1 MKTNKR
7 INKVLLS
14 IIVLAL
20 VIGEMI
26 IQFRNG
32 MYIPEMTISYA
43 RVSRQG
49 DLLVGLSNGLTVN
62 AGSVNENKDSNNST
76 VSSVKLND
84 KNELVVVYS
93 NGTEDNLGR
102 FEIKDSGY
110 AVTVENAE
118 IRDNGDVTIHY
129 SNGETALFRNICEES
144 DIRKVTDSDVFFTL
158 AETQRTLE
166 ASGQLFNNFIIA
178 TGEKFPDALGGGCLS
193 FAKRAPIL
201 LIKDNAAVQSTVQD
215 MIKKYMKPEGTIYV
229 LGGERAVATSWLGDL
244 PTKYTV
250 KRLDGATRYE
260 TNISILKE
268 IMLGDG
274 MPGSDDSTGISNIEI
289 INNELVISLS
299 DGEVINL
306 GNITGKDGISVS
318 ETKINDKGELVITLS
333 DGTTNNLGVIVGAKG
348 ETGEKGADGKDGIGI
363 EKSEINEK
371 GELIVTY
378 TNHVV
383 DNLGSVVGAKGEK
396 GDKGDKGEKG
406 DTGEN
411 GKDGVGISTINITDE
426 GNMEITLS
434 NGNTLSLGNVKGKD
448 GINGKDGA
456 NGKDGVGITSTLLND
471 KGELVITLSDGTEKN
486 VGAVSGKD
494 GIDGKDGVGIS
505 SISLN
510 ESGEL
515 VITLSNGTTNNVGK
529 VVGEKGE
536 TGATGAAGQDGKGIS
551 GVSVNENNELVV
563 ILTDDTT
570 INAGTIPGK
579 DGEDGVGIKDVT
591 LSESGEL
598 VITLT
603 DDTVKN
609 LGTIKGEKGDK
620 GDKGDPGQNG
630 ANGKDGKGISNV
642 TIDASGNLTIIYT
655 DTSTQNVGNIAQ
667 QLSQSGF
674 VSASEL
680 YYNYTILND
689 GTAQITGLTELGKTR
704 RLFAIPT
711 SIEGHT
717 VTEIGDG
724 DNYIFYHIDPI
735 ENIIIPETVS
745 TVYADAFQ
753 WSSNYD
759 VPADAIKIHIPLT
772 VETIDCVDKS
782 SGADGVGC
790 GVLVYE
796 FDNVNDWSVVIGR
809 VQKYTSYGSKW
820 TSDNDNTD
828 YNITIPL
835 TEYIDYYNAQLS
847 HSIHDKS
854 AQSYTCLFDAS
865 FAGKTVSGERQFLR
879 IYIKAII
886 NSGN

>member
-1 MKTNKR
+1 MNTNKR
-7 INKVLLS
+7 ISKILLS

-20 VIGEMI
+20 IIGEII
-26 IQFRNG
+26 IQFKNG
-32 MYIPEMTISYA
+32 VDIPEMTISYA

-84 KNELVVVYS
+84 KNELVVLYS
-93 NGTEDNLGR
+93 NGTQDNLGR
-102 FEIKDSGY
+102 FEGKDSDY
-110 AVTVENAE
+110 AVTLENAE
-118 IRDNGDVTIHY
+118 IRDNGDVTIQY
-129 SNGETALFRNICEES
+129 SNGETALFRNICEKT

-193 FAKRAPIL
+193 FAKGAPIL
-201 LIKDNAAVQSTVQD
+201 LIKDNADVQSTVQS
-215 MIKKYMKPEGTIYV
+215 MIKKYMKPEGTVYV

-244 PTKYTV
+244 PNKYTV

-274 MPGSDDSTGISNIEI
+274 MPDSDESTGISNIEI

-306 GNITGKDGISVS
+306 GNITGKDGIGVS

-383 DNLGSVVGAKGEK
+383 DNLGIVIGAKGEK
-396 GDKGDKGEKG
+396 GDKGEKGEKG

-486 VGAVSGKD
+486 VGSVSGKD
-494 GIDGKDGVGIS
+494 GTNGKDGVGIS

-551 GVSVNENNELVV
+551 GVAVNENNELVV

-579 DGEDGVGIKDVT
+579 DGKDGIGIKDVT

-609 LGTIKGEKGDK
+609 LGTVKGEKGDK

-630 ANGKDGKGISNV
+630 ANGKDGKGIANV
-642 TIDASGNLTIIYT
+642 TIDSSGNLIVTFT
-655 DTSTQNVGNIAQ
+655 DGITQNVGNITE
-667 QLSQSGF
+667 QLNQSGF
-674 VSASEL
+674 ISAAEL
-680 YYNYTILND
+680 MYEYKVLED
-689 GTAQITGLTELGKTR
+689 GTACINSTVSNYSGRRILNFPSMIDGYVVSAIGDRDHSFNVSSYATNYQQIT
-704 RLFAIPT
+704 IP
-711 SIEGHT
+711 ST
-717 VTEIGDG
+717 VTQVDNHAFFRNPDLPDKIYIPRTVKIISCIDYNNKDG
-724 DNYIFYHIDPI
+724 AGYGVYI
-735 ENIIIPETVS
+735 
-745 TVYADAFQ
+745 
-753 WSSNYD
+753 YD
-759 VPADAIKIHIPLT
+759 
-772 VETIDCVDKS
+772 
-782 SGADGVGC
+782 
-790 GVLVYE
+790 
-796 FDNVNDWSVVIGR
+796 FDNINDWEVVIGR
-809 VQKYTSYGSKW
+809 VQKYTKYTNSWS
-820 TSDNDNTD
+820 SDNDQTD
-828 YNITIPL
+828 YNISMPL
-835 TEYIDYYNAQLS
+835 TEYMAYVE
-847 HSIHDKS
+847 
-854 AQSYTCLFDAS
+854 AQSIFSKGVSMTALHNTT
-865 FAGKTVSGERQFLR
+865 FAGKTVSGENQRLY
-879 IYIKAII
+879 IYIKEIRNI
-886 NSGN
+886 GN